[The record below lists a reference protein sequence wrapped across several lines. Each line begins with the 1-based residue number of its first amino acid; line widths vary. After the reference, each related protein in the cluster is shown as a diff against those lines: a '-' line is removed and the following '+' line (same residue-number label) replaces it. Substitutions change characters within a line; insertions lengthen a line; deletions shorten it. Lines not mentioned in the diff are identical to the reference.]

1 MNENKNQKE
10 RRPIMEPETIY
21 VIMRSF
27 YIDSE
32 EHRDVVTA
40 RRDEK
45 EAEAVCSEH
54 NSIPGTVDEYWY
66 TETELS

>member
-1 MNENKNQKE
+1 
-10 RRPIMEPETIY
+10 MEPETIY

-32 EHRDVVTA
+32 EHREVVTA

-45 EAEAVCSEH
+45 EAETLCNQWNQEAKEAKE
-54 NSIPGTVDEYWY
+54 DEDYWY
-66 TETELS
+66 SETELS

>member
-1 MNENKNQKE
+1 MAT
-10 RRPIMEPETIY
+10 ETIY

-27 YIDSE
+27 YIYSE

-45 EAEAVCSEH
+45 EAEALCNEH
-54 NSIPGTVDEYWY
+54 NSIPGTNDEYWY
-66 TETELS
+66 SETELS

>member
-1 MNENKNQKE
+1 
-10 RRPIMEPETIY
+10 MEPETIY

-32 EHRDVVTA
+32 EHREVITA

-45 EAEAVCSEH
+45 EAETLCNQWNQEAKEAKEEE
-54 NSIPGTVDEYWY
+54 DYWY
-66 TETELS
+66 SETELS

>member
-1 MNENKNQKE
+1 
-10 RRPIMEPETIY
+10 MEPETIY

-32 EHRDVVTA
+32 EHREVVTA

-45 EAEAVCSEH
+45 EAETLCNKWNQEAKESNE
-54 NSIPGTVDEYWY
+54 DEDYWY
-66 TETELS
+66 SETELS

>member
-1 MNENKNQKE
+1 MK
-10 RRPIMEPETIY
+10 PETIY

-32 EHRDVVTA
+32 EHREVITA

-45 EAEAVCSEH
+45 EAETLCNQWNQEAKESKE
-54 NSIPGTVDEYWY
+54 DEDYWY
-66 TETELS
+66 SETELS

>member
-1 MNENKNQKE
+1 MK
-10 RRPIMEPETIY
+10 PETIY

-45 EAEAVCSEH
+45 EAEALCNQWNQEAEQSKE
-54 NSIPGTVDEYWY
+54 DEDYWY
-66 TETELS
+66 SETELS

>member
-1 MNENKNQKE
+1 MK
-10 RRPIMEPETIY
+10 PETIY

-27 YIDSE
+27 HIDSE

-45 EAEAVCSEH
+45 EAEALCNQWNQEAEQSKE
-54 NSIPGTVDEYWY
+54 DEDYWY
-66 TETELS
+66 SETELS

>member
-1 MNENKNQKE
+1 
-10 RRPIMEPETIY
+10 MEPETIY

-32 EHRDVVTA
+32 EHREVVTA

-45 EAEAVCSEH
+45 EAEALCNQWNQEAKQSKE
-54 NSIPGTVDEYWY
+54 DEDYWY
-66 TETELS
+66 SETELS